1 MTETSGAEAPS
12 QWDKFYE
19 NSKDRPLR
27 QLLLDSMAYVKP
39 PGKALDI
46 GAGALKE
53 SRYLLDQGFEV
64 TAFDSEP
71 AAAEIAKTILDDK
84 FRFQPASYWE
94 FKYPQQEYD
103 LVTAMY
109 ALPFT
114 PPEQF
119 DEVMRNVL
127 DSVKPGGI
135 FAGHFFG
142 EQDEWNNRANNMS
155 FVSEPALHK
164 FFEGFDELSFCE
176 QKGEDSTDSG
186 GMKFWHIYHLIAR
199 KH

>member
-1 MTETSGAEAPS
+1 MANMNPVPK
-12 QWDKFYE
+12 WDKFYE

-27 QLLLDSMAYVKP
+27 QLLLDTMEYVKR

-53 SRYLLDQGFEV
+53 SQFLLDKGFEV

-71 AAAEIAKTILDDK
+71 AAAAIAKTIHNDK
-84 FRFQPASYWE
+84 FHFQKASYSE

-103 LVTAMY
+103 LVLAMY

-119 DEVMRNVL
+119 DKVMRGVL
-127 DSVKPGGI
+127 GAVKPGGI

-142 EQDEWNNRANNMS
+142 EQDEWNSGQNNMS
-155 FVSEPALHK
+155 FLSEPTLHALFK
-164 FFEGFDELSFCE
+164 DFEELYLRE

-186 GMKFWHIYHLIAR
+186 GMKYWHIYHIIAR
-199 KH
+199 RH